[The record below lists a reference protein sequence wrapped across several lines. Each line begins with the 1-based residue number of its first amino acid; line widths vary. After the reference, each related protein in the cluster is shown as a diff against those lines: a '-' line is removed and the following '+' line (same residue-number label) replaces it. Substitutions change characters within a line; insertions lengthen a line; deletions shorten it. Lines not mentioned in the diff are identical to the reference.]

1 MWKTTLKQFEDQ
13 KQWDDAIE
21 FMIPIVAQ
29 EQSLDAYLAM
39 EYLLMNLLVEE
50 DYDESKFNLYTQ
62 LAAQY
67 FKESHEKF
75 NDNAQYLFFS
85 GWTAS
90 MSEWYFN
97 IEPDDAVAMIKKAYI
112 LEPNNLLH
120 QWYPYLFSDYNKNTT
135 YNETEYAQ
143 TIVNNS
149 SLHEELHTYGSLGD
163 CIWELIQRW
172 AIDTLKHR
180 TQNIV

>member
-1 MWKTTLKQFEDQ
+1 
-13 KQWDDAIE
+13 
-21 FMIPIVAQ
+21 
-29 EQSLDAYLAM
+29 
-39 EYLLMNLLVEE
+39 
-50 DYDESKFNLYTQ
+50 
-62 LAAQY
+62 
-67 FKESHEKF
+67 
-75 NDNAQYLFFS
+75 
-85 GWTAS
+85 
-90 MSEWYFN
+90 
-97 IEPDDAVAMIKKAYI
+97 MIKKAYI

-172 AIDTLKHR
+172 AIDTLKNR
-180 TQNIV
+180 AQI